1 MGGCL
6 VVVEPAGA
14 IGGEK
19 PIGMLTDRDIVT
31 NVIVRES
38 DPRGLKVDD
47 VMTRHPVMIRASATL
62 EDALQRMRSG
72 ATCAVRGDADPA
84 RGTPRTGDASVDGR
98 LIPAGWA
105 AREPVP
111 RGRCAECANRSRR
124 V

>member
-38 DPRGLKVDD
+38 DPRGLMVDD
-47 VMTRHPVMIRASATL
+47 VMTRHPVMIWASATL
-62 EDALQRMRSG
+62 EDALQCMRSG
-72 ATCAVRGDADPA
+72 AV
-84 RGTPRTGDASVDGR
+84 
-98 LIPAGWA
+98 
-105 AREPVP
+105 
-111 RGRCAECANRSRR
+111 RR
-124 V
+124 VPVIDDRGLLAGILALDDIFEHMAQRVPFAATPIRREARLEQGMHP